1 MSSSATSV
9 VRTLGK
15 AIAFAIMGAA
25 LGFFIGTTLGIIV
38 LAILDFVGKM
48 QADMTISYRIIGLS
62 TGTMGLVGGF
72 LFGVIRDL
80 RKQS

>member
-1 MSSSATSV
+1 MNAI
-9 VRTLGK
+9 RTLGK

-25 LGFFIGTTLGIIV
+25 LGFFTGTTLGIIV

-48 QADMTISYRIIGLS
+48 HADLTISYRIIGLS

-80 RKQS
+80 RRQS

>member
-1 MSSSATSV
+1 MNVA
-9 VRTLGK
+9 RTLGK
-15 AIAFAIMGAA
+15 AFVFAIIGCA
-25 LGFFIGTTLGIIV
+25 LGFFTGTALGIIV
-38 LAILDFVGKM
+38 LAILDFGGKM
-48 QADMTISYRIIGLS
+48 HADMTISYRIIGLS